1 MFFKISYSIKE
12 ELIHVTQT
20 QLEGGDEKKWYGMSH
35 PVQFSW

>member
-20 QLEGGDEKKWYGMSH
+20 QLEGGDEKWYGMSH
-35 PVQFSW
+35 PVQVSW